1 LQPGYFPHGSGD
13 AAHSPLGMASA
24 AFRYDLPD
32 ELIAQHAAEPRDA
45 ARLLVRLPATAV
57 AEGSRLHDATFSDL
71 PRLLPP
77 DAHLVFNESR
87 VFAARMLA
95 RPVRMGS
102 CAADAPVEVMFLAPE
117 DGADAS
123 HALSQPVCGQLWRA
137 MVRLPLEAT
146 GLELRATAAATE
158 SALALS
164 LRVERVVSEWRE
176 EGESPGVEVAVRLDL
191 VPSTS
196 GDQIASSTAAL
207 ASSLPSSSSS
217 SAAAA
222 AAAGAAAASPLL
234 LRDAFSTLGAIPLPP
249 YIQRQPE
256 AADATRY
263 QAVYASAA
271 HEGSVAAPTAG
282 LHFTSALL
290 DRLSAAGVASS
301 RLSLH
306 VGAGTFKPIAAPRL
320 AEHQMHAERFSMRV
334 HELAAIAQSL
344 DEGRPIVPVG
354 TTSTRVLESLYW
366 FGVHRLGELNV
377 ACEAPSAAG
386 ETFGTGAL
394 ASGTALET
402 ALELGHLEQWT
413 PYEGAAGTGG
423 AVVGSAVV
431 GSAVVGSAVV
441 GSAVVGSP
449 SPSMVLRGLA
459 SAATARGCTSVSG
472 STALCIAPGY
482 QFRVIDALI
491 TNFHAPDST
500 LMLLV
505 SALLGSSAE
514 VHAAYAHAIA
524 QRYRFLSYGDA
535 CLFFPHT
542 PTRPA
547 GERLVAAVAAALPS
561 VRKVRWEVPMPAPD
575 ERPQQSMSTTH
586 ASPPA
591 SPPALPE
598 HLGLRTGRKVLL
610 HSCCAPCSG
619 AMVEAMVTAGHD
631 VTIFFYNP
639 NIHPR
644 KEYELRIG
652 SMIALEDTLTAPNEP

>member
-1 LQPGYFPHGSGD
+1 
-13 AAHSPLGMASA
+13 
-24 AFRYDLPD
+24 
-32 ELIAQHAAEPRDA
+32 
-45 ARLLVRLPATAV
+45 
-57 AEGSRLHDATFSDL
+57 
-71 PRLLPP
+71 
-77 DAHLVFNESR
+77 
-87 VFAARMLA
+87 
-95 RPVRMGS
+95 
-102 CAADAPVEVMFLAPE
+102 
-117 DGADAS
+117 
-123 HALSQPVCGQLWRA
+123 
-137 MVRLPLEAT
+137 
-146 GLELRATAAATE
+146 
-158 SALALS
+158 
-164 LRVERVVSEWRE
+164 
-176 EGESPGVEVAVRLDL
+176 
-191 VPSTS
+191 
-196 GDQIASSTAAL
+196 
-207 ASSLPSSSSS
+207 
-217 SAAAA
+217 
-222 AAAGAAAASPLL
+222 
-234 LRDAFSTLGAIPLPP
+234 
-249 YIQRQPE
+249 
-256 AADATRY
+256 
-263 QAVYASAA
+263 
-271 HEGSVAAPTAG
+271 
-282 LHFTSALL
+282 
-290 DRLSAAGVASS
+290 
-301 RLSLH
+301 
-306 VGAGTFKPIAAPRL
+306 
-320 AEHQMHAERFSMRV
+320 
-334 HELAAIAQSL
+334 
-344 DEGRPIVPVG
+344 
-354 TTSTRVLESLYW
+354 
-366 FGVHRLGELNV
+366 VHRLGELNV

-386 ETFGTGAL
+386 ETLGTGAL
-394 ASGTALET
+394 AGGTALET

-575 ERPQQSMSTTH
+575 EQPQQSMSTTHASPPDEQPQQSMSTTH

-652 SMIALEDTLTAPNEP
+652 SMIALEDTLTGPNEP